1 MINANVWFVRMLKSG
16 LFNEFSYCD
25 PVDVSIDELSSKYR
39 KFNTYETIQPL
50 EEMNL

>member
-1 MINANVWFVRMLKSG
+1 MQMFDLLELLKSG
-16 LFNEFSYCD
+16 LSNEFSYCG